1 MKGIILAGGTGSRM
15 GLSTKVTNKHL
26 LCVYDRPMIFFP
38 LRTLKG
44 MEVKEILI
52 ISGKEHVGDM
62 IGLLGSGSD
71 FGVDF
76 TYRVQD
82 GTGGI
87 AEALYL
93 AKSFIGEDHFAVIL
107 GDNYFEHDI
116 KIGYLDKG
124 EARIFLTPVRKPR
137 RFGVVEVKDRK
148 VISIVEKPNKP
159 KSNFIAAGIYIYDWN
174 VFPIIESIE
183 KSGRGELEITD
194 VHNEYIRKGKLK
206 HSILRGFW
214 SDMGTPQSLL
224 EASNFIK
231 MKMEEKG
238 R

>member
-38 LRTLKG
+38 LWTLKK

-62 IGLLGSGSD
+62 IALLGSGSEYD
-71 FGVDF
+71 IDL

-82 GTGGI
+82 GVGGI

-93 AKSFIGEDHFAVIL
+93 AKGFVGENHFVVIL
-107 GDNYFEHDI
+107 ADNYFEHDV
-116 KIGYLDKG
+116 KAEEMEKG
-124 EARIFLTPVRKPR
+124 EARIFLTAVKEPK
-137 RFGVVEVKDRK
+137 RFGVVEIKNRK
-148 VISIVEKPNKP
+148 VIGIEEKPNKP

-174 VFPIIESIE
+174 VFPIIEGLE
-183 KSGRGELEITD
+183 RSGRGELEITD

-206 HSILRGFW
+206 YSILRGFW

-231 MKMEEKG
+231 AKMEGK
-238 R
+238 

>member
-1 MKGIILAGGTGSRM
+1 M

-38 LRTLKG
+38 LWTLKN
-44 MEVKEILI
+44 MEIKEILI

-82 GTGGI
+82 GAGGI

-93 AKSFIGEDHFAVIL
+93 AKNFAGKNHFVVVL
-107 GDNYFEHDI
+107 GDNYFEQNIDI
-116 KIGYLDKG
+116 GNLDKG
-124 EARIFLTPVRKPR
+124 EAKIFLTSVKEPKK
-137 RFGVVEVKDRK
+137 FGVAEVRNRK
-148 VISIVEKPNKP
+148 VIGIEEKPNKP
-159 KSNFIAAGIYIYDWN
+159 KSNFIATGIYIYDQS
-174 VFPIIESIE
+174 VFLIVEGLE
-183 KSGRGELEITD
+183 KSNRGELEITD
-194 VHNEYIRKGKLK
+194 VHNEYIRKGKLRY
-206 HSILRGFW
+206 SVLRGFW

-231 MKMEEKG
+231 TKMEEKE
-238 R
+238 

>member
-1 MKGIILAGGTGSRM
+1 MKGILLAGGTGSRM

-38 LRTLKG
+38 LQTLKK

-62 IGLLGSGSD
+62 IELLGSGSD

-82 GTGGI
+82 GVGGI

-93 AKSFIGEDHFAVIL
+93 AKGFVGENHFAVIL

-116 KIGYLDKG
+116 KVGEMEKG
-124 EARIFLTPVRKPR
+124 EAKIFLTSVKEPN
-137 RFGVVEVKDRK
+137 RFGVVDVQSRK
-148 VISIVEKPNKP
+148 VIGIEEKPNKP
-159 KSNFIAAGIYIYDWN
+159 KSNFIAVGIYIYDWN
-174 VFPIIESIE
+174 VFPIIEGLE

-194 VHNEYIRKGKLK
+194 VHNEYIRKGKLGY
-206 HSILRGFW
+206 SVLRGFW

-224 EASNFIK
+224 EASNFIRT
-231 MKMEEKG
+231 KMEG
-238 R
+238 

>member
-38 LRTLKG
+38 LWTLKN

-62 IGLLGSGSD
+62 IGLLGSGSEYGFD
-71 FGVDF
+71 L

-93 AKSFIGEDHFAVIL
+93 AKSFVGEGHFVVIL
-107 GDNYFEHDI
+107 GDNYFEAD
-116 KIGYLDKG
+116 LDVGKLKKG
-124 EARIFLTPVRKPR
+124 EAEIFLTAVKEPK
-137 RFGVVEVKDRK
+137 RFGVVEVKNRK
-148 VISIVEKPNKP
+148 VIGIEEKPNKP
-159 KSNFIAAGIYIYDWN
+159 KSNFITTGIYIYDWN
-174 VFPIIESIE
+174 VFPIIESLE
-183 KSGRGELEITD
+183 KSDRGEFEITD
-194 VHNEYIRKGKLK
+194 VHNEYIRKGKLRY
-206 HSILRGFW
+206 SLLRGFW

-224 EASNFIK
+224 EASNFIRT
-231 MKMEEKG
+231 KMEGK
-238 R
+238 

>member
-1 MKGIILAGGTGSRM
+1 MQI
-15 GLSTKVTNKHL
+15 
-26 LCVYDRPMIFFP
+26 
-38 LRTLKG
+38 
-44 MEVKEILI
+44 KEILV

-82 GTGGI
+82 GAGGI

-93 AKSFIGEDHFAVIL
+93 AKGFVGENHFTVIL

-116 KIGYLDKG
+116 KVGDLDKG
-124 EARIFLTPVRKPR
+124 EAKIFLTSVKEPKK
-137 RFGVVEVKDRK
+137 FGVVEVKNRR
-148 VISIVEKPNKP
+148 VIGIEEKPDKP
-159 KSNFIAAGIYIYDWN
+159 KSNFIAVGIYIYDWS
-174 VFPIIESIE
+174 VFPIIESLE

-194 VHNEYIRKGKLK
+194 VHNEYIRKGKLGY
-206 HSILRGFW
+206 SMLRGFW

-231 MKMEEKG
+231 TKMEGKG
-238 R
+238 

>member
-38 LRTLKG
+38 LWTLKK
-44 MEVKEILI
+44 MEIKEILI

-62 IGLLGSGSD
+62 IELLGSGTD
-71 FGVDF
+71 FGFDF

-82 GTGGI
+82 GVGGI

-93 AKSFIGEDHFAVIL
+93 AKSFVGEGYFVVIL

-116 KIGYLDKG
+116 KIGEMEKG
-124 EARIFLTPVRKPR
+124 EARIFLASVKEPK
-137 RFGVVEVKDRK
+137 RFGVVEVKNRK
-148 VISIVEKPNKP
+148 VIRIEEKPNRP

-174 VFPIIESIE
+174 VFPIIESLE

-206 HSILRGFW
+206 YSILRGFW

-224 EASNFIK
+224 EASNFIRA
-231 MKMEEKG
+231 KMEKK
-238 R
+238 

>member
-38 LRTLKG
+38 LWTLKN
-44 MEVKEILI
+44 MEIKEILI

-62 IGLLGSGSD
+62 IGLLGSGTD

-93 AKSFIGEDHFAVIL
+93 AKGFIGENHFAVIL

-116 KIGYLDKG
+116 KIGDLNKG
-124 EARIFLTPVRKPR
+124 EARIFLTVVKEPE
-137 RFGVVEVKDRK
+137 RFGVVEVKNRK
-148 VISIVEKPNKP
+148 IIRIEEKPNKP
-159 KSNFIAAGIYIYDWN
+159 KSNFIAAGIYIYDLN
-174 VFPIIESIE
+174 VFPIIENIE

-206 HSILRGFW
+206 YSILRGFW

-231 MKMEEKG
+231 KKMEGK
-238 R
+238 

>member
-1 MKGIILAGGTGSRM
+1 M

-38 LRTLKG
+38 LWTLRQ

-82 GTGGI
+82 GVGGI

-93 AKSFIGEDHFAVIL
+93 AKSFVGENHFIVIL
-107 GDNYFEHDI
+107 GDNYFEQDI
-116 KIGYLDKG
+116 KVEEMEKG
-124 EARIFLTPVRKPR
+124 EAKIFLTAVKESK
-137 RFGVVEVKDRK
+137 RFGVVDVKNRK
-148 VISIVEKPNKP
+148 VVGIEEKPNKP

-174 VFPIIESIE
+174 VFPIIESLE
-183 KSGRGELEITD
+183 KSDRGELEITD

-206 HSILRGFW
+206 YSILRGFW

-224 EASNFIK
+224 EASNFIRK
-231 MKMEEKG
+231 KMEGK
-238 R
+238 

>member
-38 LRTLKG
+38 LWTLRQ
-44 MEVKEILI
+44 MEVKEILV

-71 FGVDF
+71 LDVDF

-82 GTGGI
+82 GMGGI

-93 AKSFIGEDHFAVIL
+93 AKGFVGENHFAVIL

-116 KIGYLDKG
+116 EVGEMEKG
-124 EARIFLTPVRKPR
+124 EARIFLASVKEPK
-137 RFGVVEVKDRK
+137 RFGVVDVKDRK
-148 VISIVEKPNKP
+148 VISIEEKPSKP
-159 KSNFIAAGIYIYDWN
+159 KSNFIAVGIYIYDWN
-174 VFPIIESIE
+174 VFPIIEGLE

-194 VHNEYIRKGKLK
+194 VHNEYVRKGKLRY
-206 HSILRGFW
+206 SMLRGFW

-231 MKMEEKG
+231 TKMEGK
-238 R
+238 

>member
-38 LRTLKG
+38 LWTLRNMG
-44 MEVKEILI
+44 IKEILI

-82 GTGGI
+82 GAGGI
-87 AEALYL
+87 AEALHL
-93 AKSFIGEDHFAVIL
+93 AKNFVGKSHFVVIL
-107 GDNYFEHDI
+107 GDNYFEQDI
-116 KIGYLDKG
+116 DIEKLDKG
-124 EARIFLTPVRKPR
+124 KAKIFLMSVKDPK
-137 RFGVVEVKDRK
+137 RFGVVEVKDKK
-148 VISIVEKPNKP
+148 VIGIEEKPNNP
-159 KSNFIAAGIYIYDWN
+159 KSNFIAVGIYIYDWN
-174 VFPIIESIE
+174 VFSIVEDLE
-183 KSGRGELEITD
+183 KSGRGEFEITD
-194 VHNEYIRKGKLK
+194 VHNEYIRKGKLEY
-206 HSILRGFW
+206 SVLRGFW

-231 MKMEEKG
+231 VKMEEK
-238 R
+238 

>member
-1 MKGIILAGGTGSRM
+1 M

-38 LRTLKG
+38 LWTLKG

-62 IGLLGSGSD
+62 IGLLGSGTD

-82 GTGGI
+82 GNGGI

-93 AKSFIGEDHFAVIL
+93 AKSFVGEGHFIVIL
-107 GDNYFEHDI
+107 GDNYFETD
-116 KIGYLDKG
+116 LDVGELKKG
-124 EARIFLTPVRKPR
+124 EAEIFLTAVKKPK
-137 RFGVVEVKDRK
+137 RFGVVEVKNRK
-148 VISIVEKPNKP
+148 VIRIEEKPNKP
-159 KSNFIAAGIYIYDWN
+159 KSNFIATGIYIYDWN
-174 VFPIIESIE
+174 VFPIIEDLE
-183 KSGRGELEITD
+183 KSDRGEFEITD
-194 VHNEYIRKGKLK
+194 VHNAYIRKGKLK
-206 HSILRGFW
+206 YSILRGFW

-224 EASNFIK
+224 EASNFIRN
-231 MKMEEKG
+231 KMEGK
-238 R
+238 

>member
-1 MKGIILAGGTGSRM
+1 
-15 GLSTKVTNKHL
+15 
-26 LCVYDRPMIFFP
+26 MIFYP
-38 LRTLKG
+38 IETLKRFG
-44 MEVKEILI
+44 IKEMLI
-52 ISGKEHVGDM
+52 VSGKEHVGDM

-93 AKSFIGEDHFAVIL
+93 AKGFVGENHFTVIL
-107 GDNYFEHDI
+107 GDNYFEYDI
-116 KIGYLDKG
+116 KVEDLEKG
-124 EARIFLTPVRKPR
+124 EAKIFLTSVKEPKK
-137 RFGVVEVKDRK
+137 FGVVDIKNRR
-148 VISIVEKPNKP
+148 VIGIEEKPSKP
-159 KSNFIAAGIYIYDWN
+159 KSNFIAVGIYIYDWN
-174 VFPIIESIE
+174 VFPIIEGLE

-206 HSILRGFW
+206 YSILQGFW

-231 MKMEEKG
+231 GKVDDF
-238 R
+238 

>member
-15 GLSTKVTNKHL
+15 GFSTKVTNKHL

-38 LRTLKG
+38 LWTLKG

-82 GTGGI
+82 GVGGI

-93 AKSFIGEDHFAVIL
+93 AKGFVGEGHFVAIL

-116 KIGYLDKG
+116 KIGEMEKG
-124 EARIFLTPVRKPR
+124 EARIFLTAVKEPKS
-137 RFGVVEVKDRK
+137 FGVVDVKNRK
-148 VISIVEKPNKP
+148 VMGIEEKPNKP

-174 VFPIIESIE
+174 VFPIIEGLE

-194 VHNEYIRKGKLK
+194 VHNEYIRKGRLGF
-206 HSILRGFW
+206 SMLRGFW

-224 EASNFIK
+224 EASNFIRK
-231 MKMEEKG
+231 KMEGK
-238 R
+238 

>member
-26 LCVYDRPMIFFP
+26 LCVYDRPMILFP
-38 LRTLKG
+38 LWTLKG

-62 IGLLGSGSD
+62 IGLLGSGAD
-71 FGVDF
+71 YGVDF

-82 GTGGI
+82 GVGGI

-93 AKSFIGEDHFAVIL
+93 AKGFAGEGHFVTIL

-116 KIGYLDKG
+116 KISEMEKG
-124 EARIFLTPVRKPR
+124 EARIFLTAVKEPR
-137 RFGVVEVKDRK
+137 RFGVVDVKNWK
-148 VISIVEKPNKP
+148 VVGIEEKPNKP

-174 VFPIIESIE
+174 VFPIIEGLE

-194 VHNEYIRKGKLK
+194 VHNEYIRKGNLGY
-206 HSILRGFW
+206 SMLRGFW

-231 MKMEEKG
+231 TKMEGK
-238 R
+238 

>member
-38 LRTLKG
+38 LWTLRQ
-44 MEVKEILI
+44 MQIKEILI

-71 FGVDF
+71 FGVEF
-76 TYRVQD
+76 TYCVQD
-82 GTGGI
+82 GAGGI

-93 AKSFIGEDHFAVIL
+93 AKRFVGKNHFVVIL
-107 GDNYFEHDI
+107 GDNYFEYDI
-116 KIGYLDKG
+116 KIGELDEG
-124 EARIFLTPVRKPR
+124 EAKIFLTSVKEPRK
-137 RFGVVEVKDRK
+137 FGVVDVQGGK
-148 VISIVEKPNKP
+148 VIGIEEKPNKP
-159 KSNFIAAGIYIYDWN
+159 KSNFIAVGIYIYDWN
-174 VFPIIESIE
+174 VFPIIESLE

-194 VHNEYIRKGKLK
+194 VHNEYIRKEKLRY
-206 HSILRGFW
+206 SMLRGFW

-224 EASNFIK
+224 ETSNFIRT
-231 MKMEEKG
+231 KMEKND
-238 R
+238 